1 MTVGAVVTVATA
13 KSAGLMWWWRP
24 FAADDV
30 ATLLRL
36 VTEGNVRPSIDRRYP
51 LDEIVAALR
60 WVHDGNARGKVVV
73 QVG

>member
-1 MTVGAVVTVATA
+1 
-13 KSAGLMWWWRP
+13 MWWWRP

-36 VTEGNVRPSIDRRYP
+36 VAEGNVRPSIDRRYP